1 MSYRAAVRMDNRT
14 YTITSEGYVP
24 SFQYKKINCP
34 VKVVV
39 DKRNA
44 SDFPTPVRTLEG
56 KYVYALPGGD
66 SITPDRAQAPVI
78 EFAPKD
84 FNGTYRRT
92 LR

>member
-1 MSYRAAVRMDNRT
+1 MTVAAIRMDKRT

-24 SFQYKKINCP
+24 SYTYKGIHCP
-34 VKVVV
+34 VKVVT

-44 SDFPTPVRTLEG
+44 NDYPIPVRTLDN
-56 KYVYALPGGD
+56 KYVYALPGGL
-66 SITPDRAQAPVI
+66 SITPDHPQAPVI
-78 EFAPKD
+78 EFAPKE